1 MNVPYTLEPRRD
13 TGVSNTTLALW
24 LFLAS
29 EVMLFG
35 ALFSSY
41 ALLRVAAPAW
51 PSGRAVLDLT
61 LGGANTVVLLAA
73 TMMAWRAR
81 NRAVDRAKRFLV
93 LNSALAVVFLA
104 IKSFEYQHELARGLV
119 PSVSTFWAIYFVLT
133 GLHVVHVMG
142 GLAANAWVLAGRAGD
157 AMTVNRVRLLSLY
170 WTFVDVVWI
179 AIFALLYLS

>member
-1 MNVPYTLEPRRD
+1 MNVPYTLEQRRD
-13 TGVSNTTLALW
+13 TGVSNTTLALG

-51 PSGRAVLDLT
+51 PSGRDVLDLT

-81 NRAVDRAKRFLV
+81 GPSLSRARRFLGVNSV
-93 LNSALAVVFLA
+93 LAAVFLVIKA
-104 IKSFEYQHELARGLV
+104 IEYQHELARGLV

-133 GLHVVHVMG
+133 GLHVIHVIG
-142 GLAANAWVLAGRAGD
+142 GLIANAWAVLGRAGD
-157 AMTVNRVRLLSLY
+157 AMTLNRVRLLSLY
-170 WTFVDVVWI
+170 WAFVDLVWI
-179 AIFALLYLS
+179 AIFVLLYLL